1 MKPEEIYPEIY
12 YPVFLNKN
20 DKQSTNIGGT
30 NMNSEVGD
38 IAIQSISRL
47 IERREHL
54 QHQINDINNA
64 IFVIAD
70 DLPNNVEIVPQKSKY
85 VTIHGSAP
93 CLHFK
98 DQDQNVNY
106 GKEFWKEDGEPETG
120 ALGIIYHQLIC
131 GHCKERKPIG
141 GLWAYC
147 PYCGAKMYTDRYM
160 KQDGSIEY
168 TNASIV

>member
-1 MKPEEIYPEIY
+1 MANA
-12 YPVFLNKN
+12 V
-20 DKQSTNIGGT
+20 S
-30 NMNSEVGD
+30 
-38 IAIQSISRL
+38 
-47 IERREHL
+47 
-54 QHQINDINNA
+54 NNA
-64 IFVIAD
+64 
-70 DLPNNVEIVPQKSKY
+70 
-85 VTIHGSAP
+85 TINGAVNIS
-93 CLHFK
+93 LVSVG
-98 DQDQNVNY
+98 NVNY

>member
-54 QHQINDINNA
+54 QHQIDDINNA

-98 DQDQNVNY
+98 DQDQNVRKN
-106 GKEFWKEDGEPETG
+106 TS
-120 ALGIIYHQLIC
+120 LGI
-131 GHCKERKPIG
+131 
-141 GLWAYC
+141 
-147 PYCGAKMYTDRYM
+147 D
-160 KQDGSIEY
+160 SIHTSEGV
-168 TNASIV
+168 IPV